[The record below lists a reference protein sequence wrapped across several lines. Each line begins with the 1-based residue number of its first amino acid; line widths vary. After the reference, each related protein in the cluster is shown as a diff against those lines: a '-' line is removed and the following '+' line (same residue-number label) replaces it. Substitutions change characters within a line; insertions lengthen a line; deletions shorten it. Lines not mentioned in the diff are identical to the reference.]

1 MHHEQQP
8 HDVFL
13 SRVLHCCAG
22 GTVGHICAHVWAGLE
37 AGAIPNDERLSVK
50 SFCEHE
56 QTCRSL
62 QAHEELL
69 PRHQPLDIEKKFKS
83 LIKRNQQS
91 KTISTVRI

>member
-50 SFCEHE
+50 SFCEHDKPAARFRHMRN
-56 QTCRSL
+56 CYPGISL
-62 QAHEELL
+62 LIS
-69 PRHQPLDIEKKFKS
+69 RKS
-83 LIKRNQQS
+83 SNP
-91 KTISTVRI
+91 